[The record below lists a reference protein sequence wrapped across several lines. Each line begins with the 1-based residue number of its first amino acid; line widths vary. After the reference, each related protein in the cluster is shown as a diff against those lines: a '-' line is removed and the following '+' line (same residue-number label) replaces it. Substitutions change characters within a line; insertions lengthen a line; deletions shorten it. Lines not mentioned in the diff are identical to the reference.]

1 MRLVLDTNVLIAA
14 LIARGTCADL
24 LEHCVRNHTIV
35 SSTPILD
42 ELADVLIR
50 KFRQRERDA
59 RAARKLFS
67 SAFTLVTPQLLEQP
81 VSRDPDDDIVLA
93 TAIAGECAALVTG
106 DQDLLTLDTFRG
118 IRVLSPSKFWKWEA
132 DTLSAGSR

>member
-1 MRLVLDTNVLIAA
+1 MRLALDTNVLVAA
-14 LIARGTCADL
+14 LIARGTCAEL
-24 LEHCVRNHTIV
+24 LEHCVRSHTIV
-35 SSTPILD
+35 SSAPILD

-81 VSRDPDDDIVLA
+81 VSREPDDDIVLA

-106 DQDLLTLDTFRG
+106 DQDLLTLDPFRG

-132 DTLSAGSR
+132 DTLSAGNR